1 MMAERDVV
9 DRLTNL
15 YREIDDA
22 IPELPPSW
30 RPDSHRRLSR
40 QSWPIQLLATAALLV
55 IVIGGAVLIK
65 EARLRPSPAPVTSP
79 SPQSTSPS
87 LVSLSNWVRPMGLLT
102 DRDGWVVSGNALN
115 VTRDGGTTWRAITP
129 PAYSCCAVFFLDA
142 AHGWAAGAY
151 NPGSHAV
158 GTLKIFGT
166 VDGGAT
172 WKQLDGAGPASLA
185 CCPTLDFVDP
195 QHGWLAY
202 QDNDASGGP
211 VGKLLRTT
219 NGGASWSA
227 LPTLPAVPV
236 EFHGIFQ
243 YMQVRFASSS
253 TGWFVGDDGYGGTQR
268 LYLTVDGGLSWQ
280 PQSVPVPGT
289 EAGAVTHLTVPSF
302 LSDKEGV
309 LPVTLNDGHVL
320 LDSTS
325 DGGATWSLGTHLFS
339 RSSPPAAIQGNE
351 APTFIGNGVTAIA
364 LGRELEIN
372 SGTGW
377 TSVSPNGIAG
387 VIYSIEF
394 ANARVGWAL
403 SGRSLCQQQPC
414 ITHQVLLLRTT
425 DGGHHWSRVGGA
437 VGSAD
442 SAVGASLPMGP
453 LALVVLGALA
463 LIGSTVKARSV
474 TIRLRRQRSQ
484 QQDAWLDK

>member
-9 DRLTNL
+9 ERLTNL

-22 IPELPPSW
+22 IPDVPPSW
-30 RPDSHRRLSR
+30 RPESHRRLSR
-40 QSWPIQLLATAALLV
+40 QSWRIQLLATAALLV
-55 IVIGGAVLIK
+55 LVIGGAVLIK
-65 EARLRPSPAPVTSP
+65 EARLQPSPAPVTSP
-79 SPQSTSPS
+79 SPQSASPS
-87 LVSLSNWVRPMGLLT
+87 VVSLGNWVRPMGLVT

-115 VTRDGGTTWRAITP
+115 VTRDGGTTWRAVTP

-142 AHGWAAGAY
+142 AHGWAAGASS
-151 NPGSHAV
+151 PGSHAV
-158 GTLKIFGT
+158 GTLKIFRT

-172 WKQLDGAGPASLA
+172 WKQLDGAGPTSLT

-202 QDNDASGGP
+202 QDNVASGGP

-243 YMQVRFASSS
+243 YMQVHFASSS
-253 TGWFVGDDGYGGTQR
+253 TGWFVGDDGYGGTQQI
-268 LYLTVDGGLSWQ
+268 YVSHDGGLSWR

-289 EAGAVTHLTVPSF
+289 EARAIMQLTVPSF
-302 LSDKEGV
+302 LGDKEGV
-309 LPVTLNDGHVL
+309 LPITMNDGHVL
-320 LDSTS
+320 LDATS
-325 DGGATWSLGTHLFS
+325 DGGATWSLGTRLFS
-339 RSSPPAAIQGNE
+339 RSDPQAAIQGNE
-351 APTFIGNGVTAIA
+351 APTFIGNGVRAIA
-364 LGRELEIN
+364 LGGELEIN

-377 TSVSPNGIAG
+377 TSVSPNGIPG

-414 ITHQVLLLRTT
+414 IARQVLLLETT
-425 DGGHHWSRVGGA
+425 DGGHHWSRVGGLVA
-437 VGSAD
+437 STD
-442 SAVGASLPMGP
+442 SAARARLPMG
-453 LALVVLGALA
+453 AITLVVLGALA
-463 LIGSTVKARSV
+463 LIGSIFKARLQ

-484 QQDAWLDK
+484 QEDDWLDK